1 MILFFKPWQ
10 FYMIIFSSLE
20 KKRFSYLTQYRI
32 KLQIGLPQNIGLLG
46 LLWIVGKAKFLAR
59 AGLTLFLGMGDFL
72 CVRWR
77 EKIAR
82 WKVFVPQKQKDKQ
95 GNALPLQ

>member
-1 MILFFKPWQ
+1 
-10 FYMIIFSSLE
+10 MIIFSSLE

-59 AGLTLFLGMGDFL
+59 GGLTLFLGMGGIS
-72 CVRWR
+72 CVSGGGRR
-77 EKIAR
+77 LLGGRCLYHKNRKISKETLSLSNEIR
-82 WKVFVPQKQKDKQ
+82 IHL
-95 GNALPLQ
+95 NT